1 MLVTKNIYETSTFG
15 SLCRYL
21 VVVPVVFVFFFL
33 NAPGIASASV
43 KGLCS
48 TCHTMHNSQNGSAVD
63 VSGPTNTL
71 LKNSC
76 VGCHSSTT
84 AETKLDLGNG
94 TIVPIVYNTVAPTKP
109 LAGGNFYWVVHN
121 GDNYGH
127 NVYGISDADGTLSAA
142 PGSVTCANSCHTS
155 LALSVAGNGCQGCH
169 NFLKHHGSDPDA
181 GSPENDASGYYRFLG
196 SPQNSDHLG
205 SGGGPVN
212 GIEDAD
218 WEYTTVDASDHNVY
232 YKGTGSDLGDMPES
246 MGKFCA
252 GCHAQ
257 FHSPGFPTIYPEDNG
272 AGTSASPWLRHP
284 ADFAIPDIGEF
295 ANGAGGIVGTDYDS
309 LVPVG
314 KDLADTGNINKVV
327 AGDTVMCLSC
337 HRAHG
342 SPYPHML
349 RWDGDNMRTGAVVGG
364 SYQPTVAGTGCFKCH
379 AAKD

>member
-1 MLVTKNIYETSTFG
+1 MVY
-15 SLCRYL
+15 
-21 VVVPVVFVFFFL
+21 
-33 NAPGIASASV
+33 A
-43 KGLCS
+43 
-48 TCHTMHNSQNGSAVD
+48 D
-63 VSGPTNTL
+63 GPADTL

-84 AETKLDLGNG
+84 AETKIDLGND
-94 TIVPIVYNTVAPTKP
+94 TIVPIVYNTVEPTTP
-109 LAGGNFYWVVHN
+109 LAAGNFYWVVHD

-127 NVYGISDADGTLSAA
+127 NVYGISAADGTLSAA

-155 LALSVAGNGCQGCH
+155 LALDVAGNGCQGCH
-169 NFLKHHGSDPDA
+169 NYLKHHGSDPAVGD
-181 GSPENDASGYYRFLG
+181 PETDASGYYRFLS
-196 SPQNSDHLG
+196 SPLDGEHLG

-212 GIEDAD
+212 GVEDAD
-218 WEYTTVDASDHNVY
+218 WEYTTDASDHNVY
-232 YKGTGSDLGDMPES
+232 YKGTGSDLGDLPES

-257 FHSPGFPTIYPEDNG
+257 FHSPGGATIYTDNG
-272 AGTSASPWLRHP
+272 DGTSASPWLRHP

-295 ANGAGGIVGTDYDS
+295 ANAAGGIVGTDYDS

-314 KDLADTGNINKVV
+314 KDLADTGNKNKVV

-349 RWDGDNMRTGAVVGG
+349 RWQNGDMRTGATVGG
-364 SYQPTVAGTGCFKCH
+364 TAGTGCFKCH